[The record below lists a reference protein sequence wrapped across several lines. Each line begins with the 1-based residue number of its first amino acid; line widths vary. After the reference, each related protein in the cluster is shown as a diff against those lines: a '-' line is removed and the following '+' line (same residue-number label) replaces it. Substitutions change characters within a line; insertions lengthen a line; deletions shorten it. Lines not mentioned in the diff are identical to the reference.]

1 MSEKSNSTPGYPMS
15 EFLGQKRESAI
26 SAAVRC
32 DPRRY
37 NQAELRKDA
46 GGLSSFLSRLPEGQS
61 YAFNPRLTDNH
72 RLLSDSD

>member
-1 MSEKSNSTPGYPMS
+1 MTEKSNSTPGHPVS
-15 EFLGQKRESAI
+15 DFLGQMRETVI
-26 SAAVRC
+26 SATVHC